1 MMVLVLVGVLLLLI
15 ALEFPVAFAM
25 TGASA
30 VYLLLRGDIPL
41 VVVAQRV
48 TVGVDSFVLLA
59 IPFFFLAGELMNQG
73 GITRRLVDL
82 AQSLV
87 GGIRGG
93 LGHVTVVT
101 NMIMAGMSGSSVAD
115 AAGTG
120 AVLIPAMERAGYPKI
135 FSAALVGAAST
146 IGPVIP
152 PSIPFV
158 VYGGITGVSVGRLF
172 LGGVVPGVLMGFF
185 LMGAVYVVAQR
196 RGYRAEGWLTLS
208 EALRNIWRAIPVM
221 LFPVIILGG
230 IFSGVVTP
238 TEAAVVAVVY
248 AVFLS
253 VLFYRELRL
262 GGLVKVLTIVAGNTA
277 KITFIIAS
285 ASLYGW
291 LLAREG
297 VPQLFTNFFLS
308 ISQEPWVIL
317 LMVNI
322 LLLILGCLME
332 TTAIL
337 VIMTPVLMDLITKV
351 GIDPVHFGVV
361 LTLNLMIGLL
371 TPPVGMVLY
380 AVSSVA
386 KIPLWEL
393 AAELKW
399 YIVALIVALGIITYI
414 PSLVTWVP
422 NLIMGPG
429 R

>member
-1 MMVLVLVGVLLLLI
+1 MMVIVLVGTLLVLL

-30 VYLLLRGDIPL
+30 LYILLNGGIPL
-41 VVVAQRV
+41 VVMAQRV

-59 IPFFFLAGELMNQG
+59 IPFFFLAGELMNRG
-73 GITRRLVDL
+73 GITLRLVDL
-82 AQSLV
+82 AQAVV

-101 NMIMAGMSGSSVAD
+101 NMIMAGMSGSAVAD
-115 AAGTG
+115 ATGTG
-120 AVLIPAMERAGYPKI
+120 TILIPAMQRAGYPKT

-158 VYGGITGVSVGRLF
+158 IYGGITGVSVGRLF

-185 LMGAVYVVAQR
+185 MMGAVYVVAKR
-196 RGYRAEGWLTLS
+196 RGYRAEGWPSLS
-208 EALRNIWRAIPVM
+208 VALASIWRAIPVM

-230 IFSGVVTP
+230 IFSGIVTP

-248 AVFLS
+248 AVLLS
-253 VLFYRELRL
+253 TLFYRELSPTNL
-262 GGLVKVLTIVAGNTA
+262 FHILASVAGNTA

-285 ASLYGW
+285 AGLYGW

-297 VPQLFTNFFLS
+297 VPQKLTELSLS
-308 ISQEPWVIL
+308 ISREPWAIL
-317 LMVNI
+317 LMVNVA
-322 LLLILGCLME
+322 LLILGCLME
-332 TTAIL
+332 TTALL
-337 VIMTPVLMDLITKV
+337 VILTPVLMDLVTKV

-371 TPPVGMVLY
+371 TPPVGMTLYVMVSLANVSVTEFTRECAIFMLALVVVLG
-380 AVSSVA
+380 
-386 KIPLWEL
+386 L
-393 AAELKW
+393 
-399 YIVALIVALGIITYI
+399 ITYV
-414 PSLVTWVP
+414 PALVIFLP
-422 NLIMGPG
+422 NLIMG

>member
-1 MMVLVLVGVLLLLI
+1 MILLVSVLLVLL

-30 VYLLLRGDIPL
+30 VYILAHGGIPL
-41 VVVAQRV
+41 IVMAQRV

-59 IPFFFLAGELMNQG
+59 IPFFFLAGELMNRG
-73 GITRRLVDL
+73 GITQRLVDL
-82 AQSLV
+82 AQAMV

-101 NMIMAGMSGSSVAD
+101 NMIMAGMSGSAVAD
-115 AAGTG
+115 ATGTG
-120 AVLIPAMERAGYPKI
+120 TVLIPAMERAGYPKV

-158 VYGGITGVSVGRLF
+158 IYGGITGVSVGRLF
-172 LGGVVPGVLMGFF
+172 LGGVVPGVLMGII
-185 LMGAVYVVAQR
+185 LMVAVYFVAKK
-196 RGYRAEGWLTLS
+196 RGYRAEGWQSVS
-208 EALRNIWRAIPVM
+208 EAFISIWRAVPVM

-230 IFSGVVTP
+230 IFSGIVTP

-248 AVFLS
+248 AVFLAT
-253 VLFYRELRL
+253 LFYRELSPGDLFRIL
-262 GGLVKVLTIVAGNTA
+262 SQVAANTA

-285 ASLYGW
+285 AGLYGW

-297 VPQLFTNFFLS
+297 VPQAFADFVLS
-308 ISQEPWVIL
+308 ISREPWLIL
-317 LMVNI
+317 LLLNTM
-322 LLLILGCLME
+322 LLILGCLME
-332 TTAIL
+332 TTALL
-337 VIMTPVLMDLITKV
+337 VILTPVLMDLITKV

-371 TPPVGMVLY
+371 TPPVGMTLY
-380 AVSSVA
+380 VMVGLANISVTEFTRECA
-386 KIPLWEL
+386 IFML
-393 AAELKW
+393 
-399 YIVALIVALGIITYI
+399 ALIVVLALITYI
-414 PSLVTWVP
+414 PGLVTFLP
-422 NLIMGPG
+422 NLLMG